1 MSLLDLFDS
10 AAARLEFLVVTRAAV
25 IRYLGGTWGR
35 WACIG
40 HVESVEVLAL
50 LRGGGE
56 QGVLEKLGGKGQV
69 IAAAVVALLV
79 RTRTTAKLKMGQK
92 ILAHAFSEGLVF
104 RGFNDDIL
112 GFAPSLNYTHADVD
126 KLIEILTFSIE
137 KVTGTRWG

>member
-1 MSLLDLFDS
+1 M
-10 AAARLEFLVVTRAAV
+10 
-25 IRYLGGTWGR
+25 
-35 WACIG
+35 
-40 HVESVEVLAL
+40 LAL

-104 RGFNDDIL
+104 RAFNDDIL
-112 GFAPSLNYTHADVD
+112 GFAASLNYTHADVD